1 MCRLQA
7 RLGRPGL
14 QVRIGSLSMAFI
26 QAIVRVL
33 DGPAVVDESIRRPV
47 RLTPDGF
54 ASVAYGGAVYPFL
67 PDNLVD
73 IAGSSWEIED
83 CNRFLFAGAAIPYA
97 LRFGEITV
105 ASECNYFRGEW
116 DVESN
121 RFGHYVVFNASE
133 RVAGQLV
140 DALEAAGLSVQR
152 WDVSHRTASD
162 GRFYDWFARL
172 RFKGSRDECV
182 ANVSAVFSA
191 TRTISP
197 VEQAPQPTVERLEQ
211 LEAQA
216 ERLLDQVMQLRE
228 RLVASEE
235 ESAQL
240 RVKLHNA
247 TTRETQLT
255 GALDRALAYQKSLH
269 EQLDALRDSAQHAPE
284 TSALLAQQSETEE
297 LMELAL
303 AENADLRQQIAT
315 MLQRSDQG
323 DARIRTLEAT
333 VIESQERLEE
343 VSEQE
348 RERHRSAAA
357 RLAPRKGV
365 SGFLDT
371 AFARLTFVLDSV
383 EVLANFEA
391 PASALRALV
400 QIDMG
405 ELLGKDLEG
414 MRGWREVS
422 KIATGIVGSEDMG
435 RIYYKPGG
443 NRVLVSVHVKQDD
456 KEQRRHVARLRAF

>member
-1 MCRLQA
+1 
-7 RLGRPGL
+7 
-14 QVRIGSLSMAFI
+14 MAFT
-26 QAIVRVL
+26 QVVVRVL
-33 DGPAVVDESIRRPV
+33 DGPSVVDESIRRPV

-54 ASVAYGGAVYPFL
+54 AGVVYAGAVYPL
-67 PDNLVD
+67 LLDNLVD

-83 CNRFLFAGAAIPYA
+83 CNRFLFSGAAIPYA
-97 LRFGEITV
+97 PRVGVMTPEPRFDGF
-105 ASECNYFRGEW
+105 SGKW
-116 DVESN
+116 SVETN

-133 RVAGQLV
+133 RIAGHVV

-152 WDVSHRTASD
+152 WDVSHRPASD

-182 ANVSAVFSA
+182 ARVSAAFSA
-191 TRTISP
+191 TRTVSP
-197 VEQAPQPTVERLEQ
+197 IEETPRPTVERLEQ
-211 LEAQA
+211 LETQA

-235 ESAQL
+235 DSAQL

-255 GALDRALAYQKSLH
+255 GALDRALAHQQSLH
-269 EQLDALRDSAQHAPE
+269 EQLAALRDSAQHTPE
-284 TSALLAQQSETEE
+284 TSALLAQQSETDE
-297 LMELAL
+297 LMELVL
-303 AENADLRQQIAT
+303 AENADLRQQVAT
-315 MLQRSDQG
+315 LLQRSDQG
-323 DARIRTLEAT
+323 DGRIRTLEAT
-333 VIESQERLEE
+333 VIELQERLEE
-343 VSEQE
+343 ISEQE
-348 RERHRSAAA
+348 RERHRATAA
-357 RLAPRKGV
+357 RLAPRVGV
-365 SGFLDT
+365 SGFLDA

-405 ELLGKDLEG
+405 ELLGKDLQG
-414 MRGWREVS
+414 VRGWREVP
-422 KIATGIVGSEDMG
+422 KIATGISGSEDMG

-443 NRVLVSVHVKQDD
+443 NRVLVSVHLKQND
-456 KEQRRHVARLRAF
+456 KEQRRHVKRLRVF

>member
-1 MCRLQA
+1 
-7 RLGRPGL
+7 
-14 QVRIGSLSMAFI
+14 MAFT
-26 QAIVRVL
+26 QVVVRVL
-33 DGPAVVDESIRRPV
+33 DGPSVVDESIRRPV

-54 ASVAYGGAVYPFL
+54 AGVAYAGAVYPLL

-83 CNRFLFAGAAIPYA
+83 CNRFLFSGAAIPYA
-97 LRFGEITV
+97 PRIGVMAPETGFDGFGGKW
-105 ASECNYFRGEW
+105 S
-116 DVESN
+116 VETN

-133 RVAGQLV
+133 RIAGHVV

-152 WDVSHRTASD
+152 WDVSHRPASD
-162 GRFYDWFARL
+162 GTFYDWFARL
-172 RFKGSRDECV
+172 RFKGSHDECV
-182 ANVSAVFSA
+182 ARVSAIFSA
-191 TRTISP
+191 ARTVSP
-197 VEQAPQPTVERLEQ
+197 LEEAPQPTVERLEQ

-240 RVKLHNA
+240 RVKLHKA

-269 EQLDALRDSAQHAPE
+269 EQLDAFRDSAQHTSE

-303 AENADLRQQIAT
+303 AENADLRQQLAT
-315 MLQRSDQG
+315 ILQRSDQG
-323 DARIRTLEAT
+323 DAQIRTLEAT
-333 VIESQERLEE
+333 VIELQERLEE
-343 VSEQE
+343 ISEQE

-357 RLAPRKGV
+357 RLAPRMGV

-391 PASALRALV
+391 PASALRVLV
-400 QIDMG
+400 QIDTG

-422 KIATGIVGSEDMG
+422 KIATGIAGSEDMG

-443 NRVLVSVHVKQDD
+443 HRVLVSVHVKHDN

>member
-1 MCRLQA
+1 MECR
-7 RLGRPGL
+7 
-14 QVRIGSLSMAFI
+14 
-26 QAIVRVL
+26 
-33 DGPAVVDESIRRPV
+33 E
-47 RLTPDGF
+47 
-54 ASVAYGGAVYPFL
+54 
-67 PDNLVD
+67 
-73 IAGSSWEIED
+73 
-83 CNRFLFAGAAIPYA
+83 
-97 LRFGEITV
+97 
-105 ASECNYFRGEW
+105 
-116 DVESN
+116 N

-133 RVAGQLV
+133 RIAGHLV

-152 WDVSHRTASD
+152 WDVSHRQASD

-182 ANVSAVFSA
+182 ARVSAAFSA
-191 TRTISP
+191 TRTVSP
-197 VEQAPQPTVERLEQ
+197 VEEAPQPTVERLEQ

-247 TTRETQLT
+247 TAPETQLT

-269 EQLDALRDSAQHAPE
+269 EELDALRDSAQHAPE

-357 RLAPRKGV
+357 RLAPRIGV

-371 AFARLTFVLDSV
+371 AFARLTFVLDRSRSWRTSRSRHRYS
-383 EVLANFEA
+383 EHSCRSTWANC
-391 PASALRALV
+391 
-400 QIDMG
+400 
-405 ELLGKDLEG
+405 
-414 MRGWREVS
+414 
-422 KIATGIVGSEDMG
+422 
-435 RIYYKPGG
+435 
-443 NRVLVSVHVKQDD
+443 
-456 KEQRRHVARLRAF
+456 